1 MDIDNDKFLVV
12 DGGAGQH
19 LYFNSLSNGQ
29 FEIYVGGTLRATVPN
44 LGANR
49 WHWIDIDLFVD
60 DANGHCIVNINGVEY
75 VNITGTDTRNAG
87 NANVDRV
94 RLGGL
99 TPTIR
104 TFRWDDLIIAD
115 DAGSPSRG
123 LFGDSRIIALRPS
136 SDTAQRDFSSIDA
149 RSPTEN
155 YVEVNES
162 AVDGDTSYVESS
174 TVGHIDQYN
183 LGDLGVTPPT
193 IHGVGIKAVARKDDG
208 SARSLRLGANSG
220 ATTGTTDNVLGT
232 TYAVAEHI
240 MELNPDDNEAW
251 AVADIDAL
259 QAHIEVV

>member
-49 WHWIDIDLFVD
+49 WHWIDVELFVD

-99 TPTIR
+99 TPTI
-104 TFRWDDLIIAD
+104 
-115 DAGSPSRG
+115 
-123 LFGDSRIIALRPS
+123 
-136 SDTAQRDFSSIDA
+136 
-149 RSPTEN
+149 
-155 YVEVNES
+155 
-162 AVDGDTSYVESS
+162 
-174 TVGHIDQYN
+174 
-183 LGDLGVTPPT
+183 
-193 IHGVGIKAVARKDDG
+193 HGVGIKAVARKDG
-208 SARSLRLGANSG
+208 GGARSLRLGAKSG

-259 QAHIEVV
+259 LAHVEVVQHDRRTGCTG